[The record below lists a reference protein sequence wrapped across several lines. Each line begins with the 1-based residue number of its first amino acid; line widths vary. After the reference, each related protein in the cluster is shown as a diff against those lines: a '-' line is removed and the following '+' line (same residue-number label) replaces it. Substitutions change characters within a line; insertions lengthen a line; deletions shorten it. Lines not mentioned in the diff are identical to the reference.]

1 MGGGGGGMGGA
12 TTVHVLVLHLGF
24 KTETDILRISEYRYI
39 LHGDL
44 NNGHS
49 DLK

>member
-1 MGGGGGGMGGA
+1 MGVGDA

-24 KTETDILRISEYRYI
+24 KTETEILRISEYRFI

-44 NNGHS
+44 CHS
-49 DLK
+49 DLKSDLRPSI